1 MLNLFNITDTDN
13 FTAVNTCPGAYIHNA
28 ICGIHS
34 VLIVF
39 NNDNLFLG
47 SFIAGSVLP
56 FSSEAVLAACVGPLG
71 LDPVISITA
80 ATAGNVAGGMTC
92 YWMGH
97 LGNMEWIEKY
107 FHVKK
112 EKMDRAERFV
122 HGRGAWMAFFAFIPI
137 LGSAISIVLG
147 MMRANIWIVILAMT
161 IGKILRYALLVWGV
175 LEASALMH

>member
-1 MLNLFNITDTDN
+1 MD
-13 FTAVNTCPGAYIHNA
+13 A
-28 ICGIHS
+28 ILQF
-34 VLIVF
+34 LI
-39 NNDNLFLG
+39 DWGYWGLFLG

-137 LGSAISIVLG
+137 LGSAISGHDACQYMDCHSRYDHRKDTPLRLIG
-147 MMRANIWIVILAMT
+147 MGS
-161 IGKILRYALLVWGV
+161 IGSLRFNALKL
-175 LEASALMH
+175 

>member
-1 MLNLFNITDTDN
+1 MD
-13 FTAVNTCPGAYIHNA
+13 A
-28 ICGIHS
+28 ILQF
-34 VLIVF
+34 LI
-39 NNDNLFLG
+39 DWGYWGLFLG

-147 MMRANIWIVILAMT
+147 MMRCQYMDCHSRYDHRKDTPLRL
-161 IGKILRYALLVWGV
+161 IGMGSIGSLRFNALKL
-175 LEASALMH
+175 

>member
-1 MLNLFNITDTDN
+1 MSARAAERPVRIDMETITE
-13 FTAVNTCPGAYIHNA
+13 F
-28 ICGIHS
+28 
-34 VLIVF
+34 LI
-39 NNDNLFLG
+39 DWGYWGLFL
-47 SFIAGSVLP
+47 SALIAGSVLP
-56 FSSEAVLAACVGPLG
+56 FSSEAVMVVLAGMG
-71 LDPVISITA
+71 LDPVGCVVA
-80 ATAGNVAGGMTC
+80 AALGNTLGGMTC

>member
-1 MLNLFNITDTDN
+1 M
-13 FTAVNTCPGAYIHNA
+13 
-28 ICGIHS
+28 
-34 VLIVF
+34 
-39 NNDNLFLG
+39 
-47 SFIAGSVLP
+47 
-56 FSSEAVLAACVGPLG
+56 
-71 LDPVISITA
+71 ISITA

-107 FHVKK
+107 FHVKR
-112 EKMDRAERFV
+112 ED
-122 HGRGAWMAFFAFIPI
+122 GPCGAVCTRTGCLDGFLRLYPY

>member
-1 MLNLFNITDTDN
+1 MD
-13 FTAVNTCPGAYIHNA
+13 A
-28 ICGIHS
+28 ILQF
-34 VLIVF
+34 LI
-39 NNDNLFLG
+39 DWGYWGLLLG
-47 SFIAGSVLP
+47 SVIAGSVLP

>member
-1 MLNLFNITDTDN
+1 MD
-13 FTAVNTCPGAYIHNA
+13 A
-28 ICGIHS
+28 ILQF
-34 VLIVF
+34 LI
-39 NNDNLFLG
+39 DWGYWGLFLG

-147 MMRANIWIVILAMT
+147 MQYMDCHSRYDHRKDTPLRL
-161 IGKILRYALLVWGV
+161 IGMGSIGSLRFNALKL
-175 LEASALMH
+175 